1 MSGEMTSSSDPRN
14 GSEARGNGTLTAAED
29 FSVYLLN
36 QPLQI
41 VCIVCIILLAVGLN
55 VLVIHNISCNELKVK
70 TVEKKW
76 N

>member
-1 MSGEMTSSSDPRN
+1 MTSSSSSDPRN
-14 GSEARGNGTLTAAED
+14 GSEAAQGNGTIAAAED

-55 VLVIHNISCNELKVK
+55 VLVIHNISCNELKVR
-70 TVEKKW
+70 VER
-76 N
+76 